1 MEGKGI
7 KFSYGCELE
16 WSDIDRRVDIP
27 EELGTW
33 EGPKIA
39 GYYMGSE
46 IDIVN
51 TKGKW
56 KGVGTDP
63 LCLTCPVGGEIHT
76 QPSECIESQL
86 YRVMR
91 ILDLFPVANAACPN
105 HGHIHVGVPGILN
118 EENLQILKNI
128 FEYVEYNQD
137 DLIAACSGYTREDAE
152 EIRKSDLADWVK
164 QYLLVGDGKHITQ
177 ELFDRVKKANSVG
190 EILEALQ
197 EVPCEDWEWS
207 SDTVTETPGSH
218 RTAVNLFNLTKGET
232 IEFRIF
238 RSTTNPVE
246 LWSCLKFVKRFM
258 EEAVKGVEG
267 EKVYYIL
274 QEGNFK
280 FPKLNFN
287 YDLAKGWQNTRQ
299 TKGRCG
305 PFKKYTGVCEI
316 SEDPII
322 FNPENLEITDPFN
335 KGLRD
340 IRVLCELDFA
350 GAAIPIT

>member
-1 MEGKGI
+1 MEGKSI
-7 KFSYGCELE
+7 NFSYGCELE
-16 WSDIDRRVDIP
+16 WSDVDRRVDIP
-27 EELGTW
+27 AELGSW

-63 LCLTCPVGGEIHT
+63 LCMTCQVGGEIHT
-76 QPSECIESQL
+76 QPSRFIETQL
-86 YRVMR
+86 FRVMR

-105 HGHIHVGVPGILN
+105 HGHIHVGVPGL
-118 EENLQILKNI
+118 LQDLELLKNVFRYTRI
-128 FEYVEYNQD
+128 NQEN
-137 DLIAACSGYTREDAE
+137 LIAACCGYTQEDAK
-152 EIRKSDLADWVK
+152 EIESSDLMDWVK
-164 QYLLVGDGKHITQ
+164 QYLLVGDGKHITE
-177 ELFDRVKKANSVG
+177 ELFDRVEKAESVAQVLKA
-190 EILEALQ
+190 LET
-197 EVPCEDWEWS
+197 VPCEDWEWVS
-207 SDTVTETPGSH
+207 GKVTETPGSH

-246 LWSCLKFVKRFM
+246 LWSCLKFVRRYM
-258 EEAVKGVEG
+258 EEALKGAEG
-267 EKVYYIL
+267 KKVYYIL
-274 QEGNFK
+274 QEGKFK

-287 YDLAKGWQNTRQ
+287 YGLAKGWQSTRQ

-305 PFKKYTGVCEI
+305 PFKKYTGFCEI

-322 FNPENLEITDPFN
+322 LKEGKDLSPFED
-335 KGLRD
+335 GLND
-340 IRVLCELDFA
+340 IRHLCSLDFM
-350 GAAIPIT
+350 GIDFMGERTC